1 MAQAY
6 SMFPPAR
13 LENPYKALYRGEN
26 WCRLPTTPGAGM
38 GHALSE
44 PPWGNLGAD
53 SEYRREL
60 GVCPWCILHH
70 GTVSVWA
77 RGPALRIIRAI
88 EA

>member
-26 WCRLPTTPGAGM
+26 RCRLSTTPGAGM

-60 GVCPWCILHH
+60 GVSIVQDAPW
-70 GTVSVWA
+70 TVSVWA